1 MVELRA
7 DGIDI
12 RYCPADL
19 LQHENENIDA
29 GEYCQDLVAC
39 AVRVHADRNCNK
51 PLEIFSFSRIM
62 DEYYSD
68 GCIFHGADLYQCL
81 VFQPH
86 VTGT

>member
-19 LQHENENIDA
+19 LQQENEDFDA
-29 GEYCQDLVAC
+29 GDYCQDLVAC
-39 AVRVHADRNCNK
+39 FVRVHADRNCNK
-51 PLEIFSFSRIM
+51 PLEVLSFSGVL
-62 DEYYSD
+62 DEYCSG

-81 VFQPH
+81 VF
-86 VTGT
+86 